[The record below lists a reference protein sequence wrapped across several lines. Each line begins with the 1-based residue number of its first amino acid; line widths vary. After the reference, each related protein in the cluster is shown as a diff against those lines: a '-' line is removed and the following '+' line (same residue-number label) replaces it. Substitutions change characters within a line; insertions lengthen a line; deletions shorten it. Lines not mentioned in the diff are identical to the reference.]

1 MSLPILFNIQRWQPA
16 LPVMYGHYTCH
27 LVILSYLNL
36 EKIYS
41 PPGRLLRLGLGTLS
55 SLVHDGWDT
64 IHRVGRPP
72 LSRHAAGGC
81 WLVSRIRKVKQMI
94 SHARLALLGDIDSAD
109 WNVLCLPPA
118 SVHTGELVLPEQF
131 VT

>member
-1 MSLPILFNIQRWQPA
+1 MVI
-16 LPVMYGHYTCH
+16 T

-64 IHRVGRPP
+64 IHSVGGPP
-72 LSRHAAGGC
+72 LS
-81 WLVSRIRKVKQMI
+81 
-94 SHARLALLGDIDSAD
+94 
-109 WNVLCLPPA
+109 
-118 SVHTGELVLPEQF
+118 
-131 VT
+131 